1 MIFRVVSALFFDMFL
16 MRFSD
21 RCWVNF
27 WTFGYNFPM
36 FVRLCF
42 RMFFSVCVFGGFG
55 RPRGSKKGPQSVRG
69 GPKGVPKGVQIQS
82 KISSKSS
89 LAPEPHFGAFWDRFG
104 VDFGTILGQFWDV
117 FGGQNGTVTENNGKR
132 TAKQQTNR
140 EVAHES

>member
-1 MIFRVVSALFFDMFL
+1 MLGSFWTLWVSFSDVCSALF
-16 MRFSD
+16 SH
-21 RCWVNF
+21 V
-27 WTFGYNFPM
+27 
-36 FVRLCF
+36 
-42 RMFFSVCVFGGFG
+42 FSVCVFGGFG

-89 LAPEPHFGAFWDRFG
+89 LAPEPHFCAFWDRFG

-140 EVAHES
+140 EVAHESQSSQRIPTES